1 MMKSSKSERGNLQK
15 VVRPAIIPGF
25 EDNSTNK
32 KTGGG
37 VGRA

>member
-1 MMKSSKSERGNLQK
+1 MKSSKSERGNLLE
-15 VVRPAIIPGF
+15 GSETCNNTWF

-32 KTGGG
+32 KAGGG